1 MPILIR
7 RSNLVVP
14 ITNSHFLQGA
24 WRHNADAVTL
34 DLEDSVVD
42 SRKEEARGMV
52 KDAIGIAAKGASEV
66 FVRVN
71 KSFAQADIEASV
83 WPGLAGIV
91 LPRVESPE
99 EVKEASRVIGTME
112 GSRGLEKGSLQMV
125 LLLESAGAV
134 WKIREIIKSD
144 PRVTQVALDESDLS
158 ADLGITPL
166 PDQDPFVYARGRVV
180 VEAIAAGVQPVG
192 ITHPMGTQARFL
204 SLEDM
209 LKIATD
215 SKNLGFKG
223 IFCPHPSWVEPVNTA
238 FTPTQSQVDYYT
250 QVRQVFAQ
258 ALAAGTAAVPFHG
271 RMIDVP
277 VDEWAKDVL
286 AMAAACGTRDAQKR
300 DALALAGGVEPGDDG
315 RDLGQN

>member
-1 MPILIR
+1 MPNLIR

-14 ITNSHFLQGA
+14 ITNPRFLQGA

-34 DLEDSVVD
+34 DLEDSVVE
-42 SRKEEARGMV
+42 SRKKEARGMV
-52 KDAIGIAAKGASEV
+52 KDAIEVAAKGAGEV

-71 KSFAQADIEASV
+71 KSFGQADIEASV

-99 EVKEASRVIGTME
+99 EVREASQIIGTME

-134 WKIREIIKSD
+134 WKIREIIKAD

-166 PDQDPFVYARGRVV
+166 PDQDPFVYARGRLV
-180 VEAIAAGVQPVG
+180 VEAIAAVVQPVG
-192 ITHPMGTQARFL
+192 VTHPMGTQPRL
-204 SLEDM
+204 PSPEEM

-215 SKNLGFKG
+215 SKNLGFRG
-223 IFCPHPSWVEPVNTA
+223 IFCPHPSWVEPVNAA
-238 FTPTQSQVDYYT
+238 FTPTESQVVYYT

-258 ALAAGTAAVPFHG
+258 AIAAGTAAVPFHG

-286 AMAAACGTRDAQKR
+286 AMAEACETRDAQKR
-300 DALALAGGVEPGDDG
+300 DALVMAGAVDPGADS
-315 RDLGQN
+315 RD

>member
-7 RSNLVVP
+7 RSNLMVP

-34 DLEDSVVD
+34 DLEDSVLD
-42 SRKEEARGMV
+42 SRKEEARAIV
-52 KDAIGIAAKGASEV
+52 KDAIEVAAKGASEV

-71 KSFAQADIEASV
+71 KTFAQADIEASV

-91 LPRVESPE
+91 LSRVESPE
-99 EVKEASRVIGTME
+99 EVKEASQIMEALE
-112 GSRGLEKGSLQMV
+112 GSRGLEKGSLQLV

-134 WKIREIIKSD
+134 WKIREIIKAD

-192 ITHPMGTQARFL
+192 VTHPMGTQARFP
-204 SLEDM
+204 SPEEM
-209 LKIATD
+209 LKVATD
-215 SKNLGFKG
+215 SKNLGFRG
-223 IFCPHPSWVEPVNTA
+223 IFCPHPSWVVPVNTA

-250 QVRQVFAQ
+250 QVREIFAQ
-258 ALAAGTAAVPFHG
+258 AIAAGTAAVPFHG

-286 AMAAACGTRDAQKR
+286 AMAVACEARDAQKR
-300 DALALAGGVEPGDDG
+300 DALTLAGGG
-315 RDLGQN
+315 